1 MLNSKFI
8 NDEKLSTYKMVFVLI
23 MIFQGFE
30 NDIQNRNFCRRQI
43 QKQKEK
49 LIYSQNME
57 KKWYTPCMMRID
69 DFIYDAELKSCLQ
82 VQAHNPQDKDSR

>member
-1 MLNSKFI
+1 MMK
-8 NDEKLSTYKMVFVLI
+8 KLSTYTMVFVLI

-49 LIYSQNME
+49 LIYSQNMKE
-57 KKWYTPCMMRID
+57 KNDTRL
-69 DFIYDAELKSCLQ
+69 A
-82 VQAHNPQDKDSR
+82 